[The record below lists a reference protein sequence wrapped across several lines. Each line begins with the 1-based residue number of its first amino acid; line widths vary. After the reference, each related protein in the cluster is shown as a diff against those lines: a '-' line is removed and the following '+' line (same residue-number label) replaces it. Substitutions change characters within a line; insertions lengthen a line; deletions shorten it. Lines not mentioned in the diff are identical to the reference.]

1 MARLKSSSKSRKPS
15 LVSRPQQLL
24 SPSCITPNRLT
35 PQDASARRPN
45 PSTWSPEPS
54 KTQSP
59 PPEKAPAPARVR
71 TLRTSSPDFPDLNAD
86 GLEYLDLTNDAFDSP
101 DSLSFSSDAKLWR
114 EDYTSR
120 PNLVASGGRK
130 RKSSEIS
137 EEEFSDLGDFPDIYE
152 LLGTYP
158 PTPSPGSR
166 SGTRRRDGSR
176 SNRTRRTRDGFKN
189 HLSTEISLISEEDE
203 DDILLPS
210 RYAHSPLAREQSPR
224 KALPVIDTQ
233 PPSKGATSPLKES
246 AVSSEASNPVHQT
259 SSLPPRMEDG
269 RDEPFSPGS
278 DEESLTPPSHSSS
291 IAILKVSTNKPAQI
305 CTHAAPTAVPAAQLD
320 FASPSQRHTTPGIAA
335 PRVRAIASNSSQT
348 TKVTPEDS
356 FNEPPS
362 KTPPESS
369 KALVLLNQLSSQPS
383 TLTKWSEFMDKL
395 IQQNDKNFIRAI
407 NERWPKE
414 KRSEVKSEKERLLRQ
429 QKAFRQL
436 AAPTDEYRALCRKRE
451 ELAQVIAQAYAQGL
465 DTDEDEVRLDDLTD
479 EIQAVEQALLKTID
493 DTGLDVAGFLGTFQE
508 PTYGR
513 PPASVIVMGTQ
524 LMFQSSANMSMVSN
538 VATLASEM
546 GTRVAHE
553 TQLPKSSRN
562 QQYPAASRI
571 KASQGMSVLA
581 QEDNAVSAPPFSK
594 DTAKPSNA
602 PYQPRPAT
610 RPSVVD
616 PMPVDAEFDIGDDG
630 FSDLHELQLQPVLKA
645 ARNLVP
651 GSRSPPQATHRRP
664 GDEFSDF
671 SDDEEMLAFAQD
683 YETRQ
688 SHAPVLQ
695 DFGKI
700 FSETSGNAGAVAKPR
715 ASSKEPLPSVAPE
728 SIPGKLMKHLWSP
741 EVQRMLK
748 DRFRMK
754 GFRHNQLEAINATLG
769 GRDAFVLMPTGGG
782 KSLCYQLPSVIKT
795 GKTQGVT
802 IVVSPLLSLMQDQ
815 VDHMKSLGIQAVA
828 FNGECSAEYKR
839 QVMTAFE
846 ERSPEDY
853 IELLYVTPEMVS
865 KNVTFSNGM
874 RTLHDK
880 GKLARIVIDEAHC
893 VSQWGHD
900 FRPDYKT
907 LGQVRQRYPGV
918 PVMALTAT
926 ATQNVIVDIRH
937 NLGMDNCQTFS
948 QSFNRPNLYY
958 EVRGKTT
965 NAKCM
970 DEIASLIKSKY
981 ANQSGI
987 VYTVS
992 RKNAE
997 MVVESLSD
1005 QGITARYY
1013 HAGVDPQEKV
1023 EVQTAWQQGQIK
1035 IVVATIAF
1043 GMGIDKPDVR
1053 FVIHHG
1059 LPKSLEG
1066 YYQET
1071 GRAGRDGDP
1080 SDCILFYGKQDIRI
1094 LKKLIA
1100 EGDGNKEQK
1109 ERQMSM
1115 LNRVTAFCDNKSD
1128 CRRAEILRYFG
1139 EDFSAAQCGKTCD
1152 NCKAGL
1158 IFEQQDFSEYA
1169 IAAIRVVQAQRR
1181 ITAVQCADILIGR
1194 KYPPYEARRSDDWY
1208 GMAKSLKKHELVR
1221 VLEKLLAEKAFHE
1234 NNQVGN
1240 HGMAI
1245 QYLKLGST
1253 YHLFLS
1259 GQRKLMLSIQVPE
1272 KGATNKPSKPQSKQ
1286 ATKKPKDQGVTAMPS
1301 PYVSLPVGRRRKKSC
1316 TMESD
1321 DENGAMTLNGYG
1333 NDGFIVDDNVEE
1345 AFEELP
1351 DHQPLKS
1358 LSRSPG
1364 LPISISTELED
1375 LNEIHRNIVDGFVQ
1389 EAKVAEEEIRK
1400 QKGLREP
1407 LFTEKELQVMAIR
1420 WTTSL
1425 NKMSKIPGIQPDK
1438 VMDHG
1443 PEILRILRRYY
1454 SGYREVMDPKCSGG
1468 NDQEIV
1474 DLISSDVEMGED
1486 AYEDEDGEDSPY
1498 FNTNRHADIQAWH
1511 GKLKNLGSQPT
1522 QSPPRTFDKSGG
1534 GDKRC
1539 LENKQR
1545 ASKNWT
1551 GGVTKRKS
1559 TGSGRKASSSSMA
1572 VQAISSAIKKMQR
1585 NSGIKA
1591 MPL

>member
-1 MARLKSSSKSRKPS
+1 MGAVETIQANWVFLG
-15 LVSRPQQLL
+15 
-24 SPSCITPNRLT
+24 
-35 PQDASARRPN
+35 
-45 PSTWSPEPS
+45 TWSPEHS
-54 KTQSP
+54 KTHGP
-59 PPEKAPAPARVR
+59 PPKKTPAPVR
-71 TLRTSSPDFPDLNAD
+71 PLRTSSPDFPDLNAD
-86 GLEYLDLTNDAFDSP
+86 GLEYIDLTDGTFASS
-101 DSLSFSSDAKLWR
+101 DSLSFGSDAKLRR
-114 EDYTSR
+114 EDYASR
-120 PNLVASGGRK
+120 LKPVASSGRK
-130 RKSSEIS
+130 RKSNEIS
-137 EEEFSDLGDFPDIYE
+137 KEEFSDLDDFPDVYE

-158 PTPSPGSR
+158 LTPSPGSR

-176 SNRTRRTRDGFKN
+176 SNQTHRTRDCFKN
-189 HLSTEISLISEEDE
+189 PPSTEIPPVSEEDQ
-203 DDILLPS
+203 DVILSPS
-210 RYAHSPLAREQSPR
+210 RRVGSQPAREQSPPETSS
-224 KALPVIDTQ
+224 AIDTQ
-233 PPSKGATSPLKES
+233 PPSKRATSPLKEP
-246 AVSSEASNPVHQT
+246 AVSSEASDSAHQT
-259 SSLPPRMEDG
+259 RSLPRMDDG
-269 RDEPFSPGS
+269 RDGQFIPDS
-278 DEESLTPPSHSSS
+278 DEEFLTPSSHNSST
-291 IAILKVSTNKPAQI
+291 AILKASTNKPAQI
-305 CTHAAPTAVPAAQLD
+305 GTHTAPTPVPAVQVD
-320 FASPSQRHTTPGIAA
+320 FASPSQRYTSPGTAA
-335 PRVRAIASNSSQT
+335 PRVHVIATSSAQT
-348 TKVTPEDS
+348 TKAPPEDL
-356 FNEPPS
+356 FNGPS
-362 KTPPESS
+362 RKAPAQSS
-369 KALVLLNQLSSQPS
+369 QAPILLNQLSSEPS
-383 TLTKWSEFMDKL
+383 TPIKWSEFIDKL
-395 IQQNDKNFIRAI
+395 IQQNEKNFIRAI

-429 QKAFRQL
+429 LKAIKEL
-436 AAPTDEYRALCRKRE
+436 AAPADEYRALCGKRE

-479 EIQAVEQALLKTID
+479 EIQEVEQTLLKTID
-493 DTGLDVAGFLGTFQE
+493 GTGLDVAGFLRTFQE
-508 PTYGR
+508 PTSGP
-513 PPASVIVMGTQ
+513 PPAPVVVMGTQ
-524 LMFQSSANMSMVSN
+524 PMFQSSVNMSMASK
-538 VATLASEM
+538 VATPASEM
-546 GTRVAHE
+546 GTRVVHE
-553 TQLPKSSRN
+553 TQLPKASQK
-562 QQYPAASRI
+562 QQYPPASRI
-571 KASQGMSVLA
+571 EASQGMSVLA
-581 QEDNAVSAPPFSK
+581 QEDDAVSAHPFPR

-602 PYQPRPAT
+602 LCQSRPTT
-610 RPSVVD
+610 RPSMVG
-616 PMPVDAEFDIGDDG
+616 PMPADAEYDAGDGG
-630 FSDLHELQLQPVLKA
+630 FSDLDELQLQLVLKPA
-645 ARNLVP
+645 NNLVL
-651 GSRSPPQATHRRP
+651 GSPKASQAAHHRP

-671 SDDEEMLAFAQD
+671 SDDEEMLAFAQN

-688 SHAPVLQ
+688 SHAPVSQ
-695 DFGKI
+695 AFRKV
-700 FSETSGNAGAVAKPR
+700 FSETSGNTGPAAKSR
-715 ASSKEPLPSVAPE
+715 ASSKKPLPSVAPE
-728 SIPGKLMKHLWSP
+728 SIPAELMKHPWSP

-754 GFRHNQLEAINATLG
+754 GFRHNQLEAMNATLG
-769 GRDAFVLMPTGGG
+769 GKDAFVLMPTGGG
-782 KSLCYQLPSVIKT
+782 KSLCYQLPAVIKT
-795 GKTQGVT
+795 GKTEGVT

-815 VDHMKSLGIQAVA
+815 VDHMKVLGIQAVA

-865 KNVTFSNGM
+865 KNTAFNNGM
-874 RTLHDK
+874 RILHHK

-937 NLGMDNCQTFS
+937 NLGMDKCRTFS

-970 DEIASLIKSKY
+970 DEIASLIKSNY

-997 MVVESLSD
+997 KVAKSLSD
-1005 QGITARYY
+1005 QDIIARHY

-1023 EVQTAWQQGQIK
+1023 EVQTAWQQGQVK

-1100 EGDGNKEQK
+1100 DGDGNNEQK

-1139 EDFSAAQCGKTCD
+1139 EDFSAAHCLKTCD

-1158 IFEQQDFSEYA
+1158 TFEQQDFSEYA
-1169 IAAIRVVQAQRR
+1169 VAAIRVVQAQRR
-1181 ITAVQCADILIGR
+1181 ITAVQCADFLIG
-1194 KYPPYEARRSDDWY
+1194 KKCLPYKAHLSDDWY

-1221 VLEKLLAEKAFHE
+1221 VIDKLLAEKAFHE

-1253 YHLFLS
+1253 YRSFLS

-1272 KGATNKPSKPQSKQ
+1272 ESATNKPAKPRSKKASK
-1286 ATKKPKDQGVTAMPS
+1286 KSKDQGMTTMPLTYLS
-1301 PYVSLPVGRRRKKSC
+1301 FPVGRRSKKSRS
-1316 TMESD
+1316 MESD
-1321 DENGAMTLNGYG
+1321 DENGAMTANRYA
-1333 NDGFIVDDNVEE
+1333 NDGFIVDDNADEE
-1345 AFEELP
+1345 PP
-1351 DHQPLKS
+1351 DDRRPKS
-1358 LSRSPG
+1358 PSRTPEP
-1364 LPISISTELED
+1364 PISINTELGD
-1375 LNEIHRNIVDGFVQ
+1375 LDEIHRDIVDGFVQ
-1389 EAKVAEEEIRK
+1389 EAKVAEEQIRN
-1400 QKGLREP
+1400 QKGFRKP
-1407 LFTEKELQVMAIR
+1407 LFTEQEFQLMAIR

-1425 NKMSKIPGIQPDK
+1425 DKMAKIPGIQPDK
-1438 VMDHG
+1438 VKDHG
-1443 PEILRILRRYY
+1443 PKLLRILQRYY
-1454 SGYREVMDPKCSGG
+1454 SGYREAMDPNGFGG

-1498 FNTNRHADIQAWH
+1498 FNANPHADIQAWH
-1511 GKLKNLGSQPT
+1511 IRLKNLGSQPT
-1522 QSPPRTFDKSGG
+1522 ESQPRTYD
-1534 GDKRC
+1534 
-1539 LENKQR
+1539 
-1545 ASKNWT
+1545 
-1551 GGVTKRKS
+1551 
-1559 TGSGRKASSSSMA
+1559 
-1572 VQAISSAIKKMQR
+1572 
-1585 NSGIKA
+1585 
-1591 MPL
+1591 

>member
-1 MARLKSSSKSRKPS
+1 VFPG
-15 LVSRPQQLL
+15 
-24 SPSCITPNRLT
+24 
-35 PQDASARRPN
+35 
-45 PSTWSPEPS
+45 TWSPEPC

-59 PPEKAPAPARVR
+59 LKKAPASAVVQ
-71 TLRTSSPDFPDLNAD
+71 TLRTNSPDFPDLNAD
-86 GLEYLDLTNDAFDSP
+86 GLEYLDLTNDASEFSDSRP
-101 DSLSFSSDAKLWR
+101 FNRDAKLCR
-114 EDYTSR
+114 EDDASR
-120 PNLVASGGRK
+120 PKLVASSGRK

-137 EEEFSDLGDFPDIYE
+137 EEEFNNLGDFPAIYE
-152 LLGTYP
+152 LPGTYS
-158 PTPSPGSR
+158 PTSPGNR

-176 SNRTRRTRDGFKN
+176 GSRTRRTPDGFKN
-189 HLSTEISLISEEDE
+189 HLSTEISPISEADGDE
-203 DDILLPS
+203 ILSPS
-210 RYAHSPLAREQSPR
+210 RYVHSPLAHEQSPR
-224 KALPVIDTQ
+224 KSLPAIDTQ
-233 PPSKGATSPLKES
+233 HPSKGPTSPLKES
-246 AVSSEASNPVHQT
+246 AVNSEASNPVHRT
-259 SSLPPRMEDG
+259 NSLPLRMEDG
-269 RDEPFSPGS
+269 RNEPFIPDS
-278 DEESLTPPSHSSS
+278 DGEFLMPPSHNSS

-305 CTHAAPTAVPAAQLD
+305 CSHAGSTAMPAVQPD
-320 FASPSQRHTTPGIAA
+320 FASLSQRLITPGIAA

-348 TKVTPEDS
+348 AKATPENS
-356 FNEPPS
+356 FNELPR
-362 KTPPESS
+362 TTHPESS
-369 KALVLLNQLSSQPS
+369 QTLFLLNQLSSQPL
-383 TLTKWSEFMDKL
+383 TLTKWSQFMEKL
-395 IQQNDKNFIRAI
+395 IQQNDKNFERAI

-414 KRSEVKSEKERLLRQ
+414 KRSEVKPEKEWLLRQ
-429 QKAFRQL
+429 QKAFKQL
-436 AAPTDEYRALCRKRE
+436 TAPTDEYRALCRKRE
-451 ELAQVIAQAYAQGL
+451 ELTQVITQAYAEGL

-479 EIQAVEQALLKTID
+479 EIQAVEQAILKTID
-493 DTGLDVAGFLGTFQE
+493 GTGLDVAGFLGTFQK
-508 PTYGR
+508 PTHGR
-513 PPASVIVMGTQ
+513 PPASVIVKGTRP
-524 LMFQSSANMSMVSN
+524 MFQKSVNMSMMSN
-538 VATLASEM
+538 IATLASEM
-546 GTRVAHE
+546 GTRVGNE
-553 TQLPKSSRN
+553 TQVPNASQNL
-562 QQYPAASRI
+562 QHLATSRI
-571 KASQGMSVLA
+571 EASQRTSA
-581 QEDNAVSAPPFSK
+581 ISQKNNAVGAPLFPK

-602 PYQPRPAT
+602 PYQSRPAT
-610 RPSVVD
+610 RPSMVD
-616 PMPVDAEFDIGDDG
+616 PMPVDAEFGVGDGG
-630 FSDLHELQLQPVLKA
+630 FSDLDELQLQPVLKA

-651 GSRSPPQATHRRP
+651 GSRSPPQATHHCP

-683 YETRQ
+683 YETCQ
-688 SHAPVLQ
+688 SHVPISQ
-695 DFGKI
+695 DFREV
-700 FSETSGNAGAVAKPR
+700 FSETTGNAGAVAKPR
-715 ASSKEPLPSVAPE
+715 TSSTELLTLAAPE
-728 SIPGKLMKHLWSP
+728 SIPAELTRHSWSS

-769 GRDAFVLMPTGGG
+769 GKDAFVLMPTGGG
-782 KSLCYQLPSVIKT
+782 KSLCYQLPAVIKT
-795 GKTQGVT
+795 GKTQGIT

-815 VDHMKSLGIQAVA
+815 VDHMKALGVQAVA
-828 FNGECSAEYKR
+828 FNGEYSAEYKR

-846 ERSPEDY
+846 KRSPEDY

-865 KNVTFSNGM
+865 MNTTFNNGL
-874 RTLHDK
+874 RTLYDK

-907 LGQVRQRYPGV
+907 LGEARQRYPGV

-948 QSFNRPNLYY
+948 QSFNRPNLHY

-997 MVVESLSD
+997 KVSESLSI
-1005 QGITARYY
+1005 QGIAARHY
-1013 HAGVDPQEKV
+1013 HAGLDPQEKG
-1023 EVQTAWQQGQIK
+1023 EVQTSWQQGQVK

-1059 LPKSLEG
+1059 LPKTLEG

-1100 EGDGNKEQK
+1100 DGEGNNEQK

-1128 CRRAEILRYFG
+1128 CRRVEILRYFG
-1139 EDFSAAQCGKTCD
+1139 EDFSAAQCRKTCD

-1158 IFEQQDFSEYA
+1158 IFEQREFSEYA

-1181 ITAVQCADILIGR
+1181 ITAVQCADILMGR
-1194 KYPPYEARRSDDWY
+1194 KYPPYETRHSDDWY

-1221 VLEKLLAEKAFHE
+1221 VLDKLLAEKAFHE

-1240 HGMAI
+1240 HGMVI
-1245 QYLKLGST
+1245 QYLKLGAT
-1253 YHLFLS
+1253 YRLFLS

-1272 KGATNKPSKPQSKQ
+1272 EGTTNKLSKPRSKQ
-1286 ATKKPKDQGVTAMPS
+1286 ASKKPKGQDLAAMPS
-1301 PYVSLPVGRRRKKSC
+1301 PYVSLPVGRRRKK
-1316 TMESD
+1316 TRTVKSD
-1321 DENGAMTLNGYG
+1321 DENGSVTLNGYA
-1333 NDGFIVDDNVEE
+1333 NDGFMINDYEDEE
-1345 AFEELP
+1345 AFEALP

-1358 LSRSPG
+1358 PSRSPG
-1364 LPISISTELED
+1364 LPISISAELKD
-1375 LNEIHRNIVDGFVQ
+1375 LNEIHRDIVDGFVQ
-1389 EAKVAEEEIRK
+1389 EAKVAEEKIRK
-1400 QKGLREP
+1400 RKGLRSP

-1425 NKMSKIPGIQPDK
+1425 NKMSKIPGIQLDK
-1438 VMDHG
+1438 VMIHG

-1454 SGYREVMDPKCSGG
+1454 SGYREVMDPKCSGRS
-1468 NDQEIV
+1468 DQEIV
-1474 DLISSDVEMGED
+1474 DLLSSDAEMGED

-1498 FNTNRHADIQAWH
+1498 FNTNRHADI
-1511 GKLKNLGSQPT
+1511 
-1522 QSPPRTFDKSGG
+1522 R
-1534 GDKRC
+1534 
-1539 LENKQR
+1539 
-1545 ASKNWT
+1545 
-1551 GGVTKRKS
+1551 V
-1559 TGSGRKASSSSMA
+1559 
-1572 VQAISSAIKKMQR
+1572 
-1585 NSGIKA
+1585 
-1591 MPL
+1591 